1 MEKKIW
7 IVVNKN
13 DLLEKNGSDEIKL
26 LKVQLS
32 DLRIKY
38 QDLLSI
44 SGYTKNNI
52 DKLFN
57 SLFNEKN

>member
-1 MEKKIW
+1 M
-7 IVVNKN
+7 VNKN

-26 LKVQLS
+26 LKGQLS
-32 DLRIKY
+32 DLGIKY

-52 DKLFN
+52 EELFN
-57 SLFNEKN
+57 SLFNEKISLN

>member
-1 MEKKIW
+1 
-7 IVVNKN
+7 
-13 DLLEKNGSDEIKL
+13 LEKNGSDEIKL
-26 LKVQLS
+26 LKVQLG

-52 DKLFN
+52 EKLFN